1 MGSLGSTAEA
11 FQKNLSS
18 TKDMYAFVV
27 EKTLK
32 IIYIYIYMKK
42 LIYKGLLLQS
52 FLFPR
57 NNMRDALNKS

>member
-1 MGSLGSTAEA
+1 MCWEMDSLGSTAEA

-32 IIYIYIYMKK
+32 IIYIYEKTD
-42 LIYKGLLLQS
+42 LQGPTFAILS
-52 FLFPR
+52 FPQ
-57 NNMRDALNKS
+57 K

>member
-18 TKDMYAFVV
+18 AKDMHAFVV

-32 IIYIYIYMKK
+32 IIYIYKK
-42 LIYKGLLLQS
+42 YIKNYKGLLLQS

>member
-32 IIYIYIYMKK
+32 IIYIYIYEKTD
-42 LIYKGLLLQS
+42 LQGPTFAILS
-52 FLFPR
+52 FPQ
-57 NNMRDALNKS
+57 K